1 MPKYNIPP
9 GLQNVGSYQVS
20 GKPFASG
27 SITTAGSTA
36 RCIKFPYLTRW
47 IIVTNHGTDQ
57 VLRVGF
63 SEGGVQS
70 ADAIDGNAGE
80 SGNYYFRIPPK
91 ISSGDDK
98 QMMMSSQRLELKVSE
113 IWIKGSNNVDVIAG
127 LTNIPSTA
135 VATSTGRNW
144 SGSVGVG

>member
-1 MPKYNIPP
+1 MPKYNISP

-27 SITTAGSTA
+27 SITTALNTA

-63 SEGGVQS
+63 SEGGING
-70 ADAIDGNAGE
+70 ADAIHGNPGE
-80 SGNYYFRIPPK
+80 AGNYYFRIPPK

-98 QMMMSSQRLELKVSE
+98 QMQMSTQRLEMKVSE
-113 IWIKGSNNVDVIAG
+113 IWIKGSNNVDVVAG
-127 LTNIPSTA
+127 LTNIPATA
-135 VATSTGRNW
+135 VANADGRNW
-144 SGSVGVG
+144 TGSVGVG